1 MPTYLYK
8 AATNTGL
15 IVKNRVEANSKQMLI
30 RTLKDND
37 LMPITIEQVSYS
49 VKKKKPEIN
58 GEYFTRTQ
66 SVRHSGGL
74 CPLWEV
80 IYL

>member
-49 VKKKKPEIN
+49 VK
-58 GEYFTRTQ
+58 
-66 SVRHSGGL
+66 
-74 CPLWEV
+74 
-80 IYL
+80 